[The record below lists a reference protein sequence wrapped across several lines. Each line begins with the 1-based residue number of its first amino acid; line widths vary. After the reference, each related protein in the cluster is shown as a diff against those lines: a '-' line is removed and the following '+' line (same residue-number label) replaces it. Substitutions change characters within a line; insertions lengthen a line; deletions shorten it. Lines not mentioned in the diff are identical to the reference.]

1 MLIALLAVLGVD
13 LAVMVAF
20 ALSVLRRGR
29 WLKRQPGEF
38 AGTIRVPGGA
48 VEGQRPKWR
57 RGSGRRVRD
66 VLAWSK
72 APFMFGNE
80 LLPVDRLCGEQPA
93 HAGGV
98 KRLGGKPVVIGL
110 ASATARIEVAAR
122 AGHRA
127 LVIGPLA
134 VDVT

>member
-1 MLIALLAVLGVD
+1 VGGDVD
-13 LAVMVAF
+13 
-20 ALSVLRRGR
+20 
-29 WLKRQPGEF
+29 
-38 AGTIRVPGGA
+38 
-48 VEGQRPKWR
+48 GQRPKWR
-57 RGSGRRVRD
+57 RGSSRRVRD

-98 KRLGGKPVVIGL
+98 KRLGGKPVVIEL